1 MQWLDY
7 PTSAWFCALLVA
19 FLIMQTR
26 LIDAINK
33 YLGHSGSTDAPG
45 VAEIRQLVTLQV
57 VACALRAFETS
68 MQGFQKAFGW
78 EVVAKDT
85 SYWPTVMAL
94 QCSSQL
100 FATWVLFYSI
110 ALLKTAEDSITA
122 DPRATVEKRE
132 KKPVADD
139 DIALILLD

>member
-7 PTSAWFCALLVA
+7 PTSAWFVALLVA
-19 FLIMQTR
+19 FLVMQTR

-57 VACALRAFETS
+57 VACAVRAIETS
-68 MQGFQKAFGW
+68 MQGLQKTYDW
-78 EVVAKDT
+78 ELVAKDT
-85 SYWPTVMAL
+85 SYWPTVMAV

-100 FATWVLFYSI
+100 FAVWVLFYSI

-122 DPRATVEKRE
+122 DPRATMEIE
-132 KKPVADD
+132 KKPAADD